1 MKIYASAPNSKKENL
16 KAFTSV
22 LKDLKS
28 KGHKIID
35 IYEGETLDGTQ
46 NVDYFVKKHSLSEK
60 AIREADMILVD
71 VTFPGRRTGYE
82 IARALGERKTVIGI
96 YNESSDAIK
105 VASLL
110 GNKSKNFIFKS
121 YNDKNIISV
130 VDEAIRIAKD
140 QMDTKFILIISPEID
155 KYLEWAS
162 AEKRMH
168 KAQIVRDAIEVMM
181 AKDKNYKE
189 FLKSIS

>member
-1 MKIYASAPNSKKENL
+1 
-16 KAFTSV
+16 
-22 LKDLKS
+22 
-28 KGHKIID
+28 
-35 IYEGETLDGTQ
+35 
-46 NVDYFVKKHSLSEK
+46 VKKHSLSEK